1 MIRRALGLGMVG
13 LLLLGVPGSA
23 AAPVPEGPR
32 VAIVKFGIEPPR
44 LELLTVDAR
53 GALPVRLVGGGE
65 RAKLLPFPLAAP
77 SWSPDGS
84 QIAFTGWIGAT
95 REKGTQTKVFVM
107 SADSSGLHAVPGTT
121 EGYGPVFAPDGHT
134 LAFARLRQR
143 QARGRHGS
151 SRTESAATIWLV
163 DLAGGPSRRLTP
175 WRDGLENLP
184 SSFSPDG
191 TVLALSRDRPGRS
204 GPEAVAMRL
213 DGTGSTV
220 LARNASQPVYSPD
233 GSEIALTRLRER
245 AIVRRGHGKP
255 GTVRVETTSDLFAM
269 NADGS
274 QSRRLTKTPGK
285 LESWP
290 SWDPSGERLAYAQ
303 FGSGSLADLL
313 GLGNAVMQINADGSC
328 RKKLLSE
335 RGAAFYGPA
344 WQPGPGREAGRI
356 ECAS

>member
-1 MIRRALGLGMVG
+1 VIRRALGLGMVG
-13 LLLLGVPGSA
+13 LLILGVSGSA
-23 AAPVPEGPR
+23 GAPVPEGPR
-32 VAIVKFGIEPPR
+32 LAVVKFGVEPPR

-107 SADSSGLHAVPGTT
+107 SADGSGLHAVPGTT

-143 QARGRHGS
+143 QVRGRHGS
-151 SRTESAATIWLV
+151 SRTESAAAIWLA

-191 TVLALSRDRPGRS
+191 TVLALSRDRPGRG

-233 GSEIALTRLRER
+233 GSEVAF
-245 AIVRRGHGKP
+245 
-255 GTVRVETTSDLFAM
+255 VRVQERRLETTSDLFAM

-274 QSRRLTKTPGK
+274 QARRLTKTPGK

-344 WQPGPGREAGRI
+344 WQPGPGREAGRV